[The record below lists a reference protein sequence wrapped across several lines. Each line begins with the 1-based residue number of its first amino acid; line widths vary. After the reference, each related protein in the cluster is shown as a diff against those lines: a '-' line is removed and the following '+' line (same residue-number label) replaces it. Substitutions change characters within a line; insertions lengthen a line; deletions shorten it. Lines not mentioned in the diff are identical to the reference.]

1 MRNFRFP
8 TGIINRYSLAVF
20 IILVMAAVFKFSFYL
35 YGLNK
40 LIDGA
45 FPLHQGSPSN
55 IYARPLEIRPGMPL
69 APADLEWELRL
80 LRYRNRPA
88 IDAPGSY
95 EHRSD
100 AFTIYTRAFKVE
112 TAQSDLS
119 NVEPK
124 RVRVSFVQK
133 QKQVASITDL
143 SSGEH
148 LKQVGLEPLKIGR
161 LSNSDV
167 RQHEFVGI
175 HMIPQLLIKS
185 IIAVEDQHF
194 YNHRGA
200 DFRAV
205 LRAIW
210 VNLSK
215 GYVAQ
220 GGSTITQQ
228 LARHLFFSREQT
240 LERKIDETITAFILE
255 LRLSKAEIMEAYINE
270 VYLGQDGKQPIR
282 GFSAAGDYYFGKSI
296 SDLDLNEIALLV
308 GMLKG
313 PSSYNPI
320 KYPQRARH
328 RRDLVLQIMSRR
340 QLVSYEQARAA
351 VDEAVSLYVPQD
363 KITFPAVVDLA
374 RRHYKRYYDAG
385 PTVPS
390 SGAEQGIRIM
400 TTCDPIIQ
408 LKVEAGIR
416 EGFGKIEKRHN
427 ISLETLETG
436 VVVISL
442 ASNHVLAVVGG
453 RDFRFDGFNR
463 AVDARRPI
471 GSLIKPA
478 YFLAA
483 LEQPE
488 VYNLMTRLDNS
499 PLDMELAPGRH
510 WTPKN
515 YSKGHQGEVPLYK
528 ALSQSYNIASVR
540 LGMALGLDYCIDA
553 IHKLGFE
560 RRLQP
565 YPAILLGSMSMSPLE
580 VAQIYQTFGLGGRQ
594 VPIRVIANLP
604 ADDRNATRTVSTTGE
619 RRFDQD
625 AVYLLNIILQKAV
638 SEGTINTRVRTRTK
652 NLHAAGKTGT
662 TDDLRDNWFAGF
674 SGDKLTVVWVGKDQY
689 APAMLTGA
697 QGAFVIWDEI
707 MARIAHIPF
716 APKMSSNIEWV
727 DIDPHTG
734 FKIEERVCEAA
745 QPVPYISGFTPGQTI
760 TCRETKQSGRDTR
773 PFNQWLKGVLN

>member
-1 MRNFRFP
+1 M
-8 TGIINRYSLAVF
+8 V
-20 IILVMAAVFKFSFYL
+20 AVFKFSFYL
-35 YGLNK
+35 YGINK

-45 FPLHQGSPSN
+45 FPLYQGAPSN
-55 IYARPLEIRPGMPL
+55 IYARPLEIRPGAPL
-69 APADLEWELRL
+69 APADLEWELKL
-80 LRYRNRPA
+80 LRYRKRPV
-88 IDAPGSY
+88 IDTPGSY
-95 EHRSD
+95 IRRGD
-100 AFTIYTRAFKVE
+100 DFTIYTRAFKFE
-112 TAQSDLS
+112 KARPDLS
-119 NVEPK
+119 IVEPK
-124 RVRVSFVQK
+124 RVRVSFA
-133 QKQVASITDL
+133 QKQVASIIDL
-143 SSGEH
+143 SSEEY
-148 LKQVGLEPLKIGR
+148 LNQVGLEPLKIGR

-167 RQHEFVGI
+167 RQHEFASI

-185 IIAVEDQHF
+185 IIAVEDQNF
-194 YNHRGA
+194 YKHRGA

-210 VNLSK
+210 VNLKK

-240 LERKIDETITAFILE
+240 IERKIDETITALILE

-282 GFSAAGDYYFGKSI
+282 GFSAAGEYYFGKSI

-313 PSSYNPI
+313 PSYYNPI
-320 KYPQRARH
+320 RYPQRAK
-328 RRDLVLQIMSRR
+328 RRRNLVLQIMSRQ
-340 QLVSYEQARAA
+340 QLVSYQQAKAA
-351 VDEAVSLYVPQD
+351 VDEDVWLYAPQE
-363 KITFPAVVDLA
+363 KIKFPAFVDLA
-374 RRHYKRYYDAG
+374 RRHYKKYYHADQTD
-385 PTVPS
+385 PT
-390 SGAEQGIRIM
+390 SGNKQDIRIM

-416 EGFGKIEKRHN
+416 EGFRKIEKRHN

-442 ASNHVLAVVGG
+442 TSNQVLAVVGG

-463 AVDARRPI
+463 AMDARRPI

-488 VYNLMTRLDNS
+488 FFNLMTRLDNS
-499 PLDMELAPGRH
+499 PLDLELAPGHH

-515 YSKGHQGEVPLYK
+515 YSEGHQGEVPLYK

-540 LGMALGLDYCIDA
+540 LGVALGLDHCIDF
-553 IHKLGFE
+553 INKLGFK

-580 VAQIYQTFGLGGRQ
+580 VAEIYQTFALGGRHA
-594 VPIRVIANLP
+594 PICVISKLHVGDQNVT
-604 ADDRNATRTVSTTGE
+604 RTMQATRE
-619 RRFDQD
+619 RRFNRD

-674 SGDKLTVVWVGKDQY
+674 SGDKLTVVWVGKDKY
-689 APAMLTGA
+689 EPAMLTGA

-727 DIDPHTG
+727 EIDPHTG
-734 FKIEERVCEAA
+734 FKIDEHDCEVA
-745 QPVPYISGFTPGQTI
+745 QSVPYISGFTPDQTI
-760 TCRETKQSGRDTR
+760 TCQEAKQSSRDTR

>member
-1 MRNFRFP
+1 MKNIRFP
-8 TGIINRYSLAVF
+8 TGIINRYSIAVLM
-20 IILVMAAVFKFSFYL
+20 ILVTAAVFKFSFYL

-45 FPLHQGSPSN
+45 FPLHQGAPSN
-55 IYARPLEIRPGMPL
+55 IYARPLEIRTGAPL
-69 APADLEWELRL
+69 APADLEWELKL
-80 LRYRNRPA
+80 LRYRKRPV
-88 IDAPGSY
+88 IDTPGSY
-95 EHRSD
+95 IRRSD
-100 AFTIYTRAFKVE
+100 DFTIYTRGLKYE
-112 TAQSDLS
+112 KPRPDPST
-119 NVEPK
+119 VEPR
-124 RVRVSFVQK
+124 RVRVSFAR
-133 QKQVASITDL
+133 KQVASIIDL

-167 RQHEFVGI
+167 RQHEFVSI
-175 HMIPQLLIKS
+175 QMIPQLLIKS
-185 IIAVEDQHF
+185 IIAVEDQNF
-194 YNHRGA
+194 FKHRGA

-210 VNLSK
+210 VNLKK

-240 LERKIDETITAFILE
+240 LERKIDETLAAFILE

-282 GFSAAGDYYFGKSI
+282 GFSAAGEYYFGKSI

-313 PSSYNPI
+313 PSYYNPI
-320 KYPQRARH
+320 RYPQRAR
-328 RRDLVLQIMSRR
+328 RRRNLALQIMSRQ

-351 VDEAVSLYVPQD
+351 VDEDVLLYAPQE
-363 KITFPAVVDLA
+363 KIKFPAFVDLA
-374 RRHYKRYYDAG
+374 RRHYKKYYDDG
-385 PTVPS
+385 PTDPT
-390 SGAEQGIRIM
+390 SGNRQNVRIV
-400 TTCDPIIQ
+400 TTCDPIVQ

-416 EGFGKIEKRHN
+416 EGFRKIEKRRH

-442 ASNHVLAVVGG
+442 ASSQVLAAVGG
-453 RDFRFDGFNR
+453 RDFRFNGFNR
-463 AVDARRPI
+463 ALDARRPI

-483 LEQPE
+483 LEQPQA
-488 VYNLMTRLDNS
+488 YNLMTRLDNS
-499 PLDMELAPGRH
+499 PLDLELAPGRH
-510 WTPKN
+510 WKPRN
-515 YSKGHQGEVPLYK
+515 YSKGLQGEVPLYR
-528 ALSQSYNIASVR
+528 ALSRSYNIASIR
-540 LGMALGLDYCIDA
+540 LGVALGLDHCIDV
-553 IHKLGFE
+553 IHQLGYE

-580 VAQIYQTFGLGGRQ
+580 VAEIYQTFALGGRHA
-594 VPIRVIANLP
+594 PIWAIRNLHVG
-604 ADDRNATRTVSTTGE
+604 DQDATLTMQPTKE
-619 RRFDQD
+619 RRFNQD

-638 SEGTINTRVRTRTK
+638 SEGTIDTRVGTRTK
-652 NLHAAGKTGT
+652 DLHAAGKTGT

-674 SGDKLTVVWVGKDQY
+674 SGDKLTVVWVGKDQNE
-689 APAMLTGA
+689 PAMLTGA

-716 APKMSSNIEWV
+716 APKISSNIEWV

-734 FKIEERVCEAA
+734 FKIEAHGCEAA
-745 QPVPYISGFTPGQTI
+745 QSVPYISGFTPDQTI
-760 TCRETKQSGRDTR
+760 TCQEAKQSGRDTR